1 MIGIQSA
8 LIGTNEL
15 ITKAACVCE
24 WQTSKARV
32 SAELC
37 YGWFVKFVSSLSPL
51 SLSLCPSFSFVS
63 GSYVGRSGR
72 CFSEQAHPAGW
83 RGAGSSSGET
93 HHSFAETG
101 GGREGCRWEWEVC
114 ALELDEPSPKHWIIE
129 INGYILYDPSNS
141 VLSCY
146 MMCDFSL
153 IPVLVCSTFLTHHW
167 VPNLMQCSWFKPTS
181 TGHISSS
188 PLR

>member
-1 MIGIQSA
+1 M
-8 LIGTNEL
+8 
-15 ITKAACVCE
+15 CV
-24 WQTSKARV
+24 SDRP
-32 SAELC
+32 
-37 YGWFVKFVSSLSPL
+37 VKLGCLLNCVTDDLLNSCPPSLL
-51 SLSLCPSFSFVS
+51 SLSLALSLILLCLWLVRRPKRTLLLWTGASSWLK
-63 GSYVGRSGR
+63 RSWIELR
-72 CFSEQAHPAGW
+72 RDSPQLCRNW
-83 RGAGSSSGET
+83 RRQRRLQMRVRG
-93 HHSFAETG
+93 
-101 GGREGCRWEWEVC
+101 VC

-181 TGHISSS
+181 TGHFFQSSQIDQIQT
-188 PLR
+188 